1 MNIYFLVEGEAELG
15 VYPAW
20 IDYLFE
26 SKLKRSLA
34 YDIVSENEY
43 FIFNGGGIGKMVHH
57 SIRDAIQEIAA
68 HPVYDWFVIVVDTDD
83 QTVNDRLTR
92 IETAFTNPTN
102 TELPVNCNRKII
114 LQSRCFETWL
124 CGNMEA
130 FALAQISTNKNVKR
144 FITFYDL
151 TVNDPELML
160 KDPDKRFEQLT
171 LSKFH
176 SIYLHHLLLPKKY
189 NKGSAHV
196 LINVSYLKKLQERL
210 LHTPTH
216 LITFNEMLSFFQIL
230 KLQL

>member
-15 VYPAW
+15 VYPTW

-57 SIRDAIQEIAA
+57 SIKGAIQEIAA
-68 HPVYDWFVIVVDTDD
+68 HPVFDWFIVIVDTDH
-83 QTVNDRLTR
+83 QTVIDRVAL
-92 IETAFTNPTN
+92 IETVFTHPAIPK
-102 TELPVNCNRKII
+102 LPVNCNRKII
-114 LQSRCFETWL
+114 IQSRCFETWL
-124 CGNMEA
+124 CGNMDV

-144 FITFYDL
+144 FINFYDL

-160 KDPDKRFEQLT
+160 KDPNKRFEQLT
-171 LSKFH
+171 LSKYH
-176 SIYLHHLLLPKKY
+176 ANYLLHLLLPKKY
-189 NKGSAHV
+189 NKSSAHV
-196 LINVSYLKKLQERL
+196 LIDVSYLKKLQERL
-210 LHTPTH
+210 LQAPTH

>member
-57 SIRDAIQEIAA
+57 SIKNAIQEIAA
-68 HPVYDWFVIVVDTDD
+68 HPVFDWFIIIVDTDHE
-83 QTVNDRLTR
+83 TVNDRLTL
-92 IETAFTNPTN
+92 IETAFTHPTIP
-102 TELPVNCNRKII
+102 ELPANCNRKII
-114 LQSRCFETWL
+114 IQSRC
-124 CGNMEA
+124 
-130 FALAQISTNKNVKR
+130 
-144 FITFYDL
+144 
-151 TVNDPELML
+151 
-160 KDPDKRFEQLT
+160 FEQLT

-176 SIYLHHLLLPKKY
+176 AIYLHHLLLPKKY

-210 LHTPTH
+210 LQTPTH